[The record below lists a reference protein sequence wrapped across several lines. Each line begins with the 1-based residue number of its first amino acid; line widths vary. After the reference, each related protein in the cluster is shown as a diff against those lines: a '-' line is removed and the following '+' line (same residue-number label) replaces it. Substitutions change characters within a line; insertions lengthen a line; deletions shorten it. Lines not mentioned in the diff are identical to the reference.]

1 MLEGKHVGVQ
11 EPMQRDGST
20 SKRATV
26 SSLSKGTSIMG
37 DNEDDDSTILVDVGG
52 VVSML
57 IPATEDGEVDQLIW
71 EREASEMEATFS
83 GASCLDFVSNDRTN
97 RKHEGFLDDSSS
109 TCSSDSIL
117 SLCDASNGPSWKR
130 SSTNLGDLSQTSA
143 SRCILVGLYDLF

>member
-26 SSLSKGTSIMG
+26 SSLSKGTSIIG

-57 IPATEDGEVDQLIW
+57 IPATEDGEVD
-71 EREASEMEATFS
+71 
-83 GASCLDFVSNDRTN
+83 
-97 RKHEGFLDDSSS
+97 H
-109 TCSSDSIL
+109 
-117 SLCDASNGPSWKR
+117 
-130 SSTNLGDLSQTSA
+130 
-143 SRCILVGLYDLF
+143 